1 MQRKTTEPMRLQK
14 YLSDCGVLSRRAADA
29 AIAAGEVTVNGTVA
43 VLGQKVMAGRD
54 TVLYQGKRVR
64 QPIGQKVYI
73 KLNKPEGYVT
83 TLSDEKGRPDVA
95 GLVADCGARVY
106 PVGRLDMDSEGLLLL
121 TNDGAFANAL
131 MHPRHEVEKTYDVW
145 VTGYTPGGE
154 RRLAKPITLDGYTIR
169 PPKVKL
175 LKAEGQSAKF
185 RVTIHEGRNRQVRRM
200 CDAAGMHCTRLRRI
214 QEGNLRLG
222 DLPLGKWRYLTE
234 AEVAELVQTPGIS
247 GTI

>member
-1 MQRKTTEPMRLQK
+1 MKERLQK
-14 YLSDCGVLSRRAADA
+14 IIAAAGICSRRAAEELLRQ
-29 AIAAGEVTVNGTVA
+29 GRVRVNGQPAALGDQADPESDIITVD
-43 VLGQKVMAGRD
+43 GQPLRRD
-54 TVLYQGKRVR
+54 TRRV
-64 QPIGQKVYI
+64 YLM
-73 KLNKPEGYVT
+73 LNKPRGYVT

-154 RRLAKPITLDGYTIR
+154 RRLAKPIPLDGYTIR

-214 QEGNLRLG
+214 QEGSLRLG
-222 DLPLGKWRYLTE
+222 DLPVGKWRYLTE
-234 AEVAELVQTPGIS
+234 AEVAELTQTPDAPGSI
-247 GTI
+247 

>member
-1 MQRKTTEPMRLQK
+1 M
-14 YLSDCGVLSRRAADA
+14 
-29 AIAAGEVTVNGTVA
+29 
-43 VLGQKVMAGRD
+43 
-54 TVLYQGKRVR
+54 
-64 QPIGQKVYI
+64 YI
-73 KLNKPEGYVT
+73 LLNKPRGYVT

-95 GLVADCGARVY
+95 GLVADCSERVY

-131 MHPRHEVEKTYDVW
+131 MHPKHEVEKTYDVW

-185 RVTIHEGRNRQVRRM
+185 RVTIHEGRNRQIRRI
-200 CDAAGMHCTRLRRI
+200 CERAELTVTRLRRV
-214 QEGNLRLG
+214 QEGQLTLG
-222 DLPLGKWRYLTE
+222 DLK
-234 AEVAELVQTPGIS
+234 PGQHLSLIH
-247 GTI
+247 I